1 MHFQYRYI
9 LIVHNFSEIIG
20 PITIIH
26 VYDTTIGFDV
36 WSTIVFNDEWYPL
49 DTVDVW

>member
-9 LIVHNFSEIIG
+9 LIVHNFSEVIG
-20 PITIIH
+20 PITII
-26 VYDTTIGFDV
+26 YDTTIGCDV
-36 WSTIVFNDEWYPL
+36 WSTIVFSDEWYPL